1 MVECTVGERRLV
13 WFTARQAHEVHFVA
27 GPYVCTLRN
36 GTRQRCS
43 THFSSMHVCWEGC
56 ALCSFALGRYRF
68 RAAYERM
75 VDCMYVRIEVICF
88 IVCMHAFVA
97 STIHLLHNNSTP
109 SYLAVCL
116 QLCPTGSA
124 AAYSRLALSFCAHVR
139 RDDPGLAGRFTTEGR
154 Q

>member
-1 MVECTVGERRLV
+1 
-13 WFTARQAHEVHFVA
+13 
-27 GPYVCTLRN
+27 
-36 GTRQRCS
+36 
-43 THFSSMHVCWEGC
+43 
-56 ALCSFALGRYRF
+56 
-68 RAAYERM
+68 
-75 VDCMYVRIEVICF
+75 MYVRNDMICI

-124 AAYSRLALSFCAHVR
+124 AAYSRLALSLSAGCSAVAVCAHVR